1 MRKLLE
7 SLNSKWLTR
16 DWDFK
21 KPEHIELL
29 FEVEQ
34 YMTDFD
40 FWTTHSAGKII
51 KSLDDLHL
59 WEERIYALFYNN
71 VLQYV
76 GISHCFSRRMG
87 QHYNASGK
95 HDSLHDKKN
104 IKTIDE
110 IKFFQLPDKSEW
122 PEPTFNLKIERE
134 MMDRYRLNRNEYG
147 EYTGQ
152 TQLNFIRTENNY
164 KDSITEQLSLF

>member
-71 VLQYV
+71 VLQYI
-76 GISHCFSRRMG
+76 GISHCFSRKM
-87 QHYNASGK
+87 
-95 HDSLHDKKN
+95 
-104 IKTIDE
+104 
-110 IKFFQLPDKSEW
+110 
-122 PEPTFNLKIERE
+122 
-134 MMDRYRLNRNEYG
+134 
-147 EYTGQ
+147 
-152 TQLNFIRTENNY
+152 
-164 KDSITEQLSLF
+164 